1 MVSPSYS
8 YDFYSCLRTNEVITS
23 YYNERTNEVIT
34 SYYKLL
40 QVITSIVAF
49 LKRIITAKL
58 LQLLRSYW
66 ASYNLF

>member
-1 MVSPSYS
+1 MTFIVVYERTK
-8 YDFYSCLRTNEVITS
+8 LLQVITTNE
-23 YYNERTNEVIT
+23 R

-58 LQLLRSYW
+58 LQLL
-66 ASYNLF
+66 LL